1 MIKKESKVAFKARKK
16 LERALGKIRIQKI
29 IADTEAE
36 KFFMFVPA
44 TR

>member
-1 MIKKESKVAFKARKK
+1 MIKKESKKSFKARKK
-16 LERALGKIRIQKI
+16 LERALGKHIVMKI

-36 KFFMFVPA
+36 KFSMFVPA